1 MSKQFQVVGG
11 TLLVFRNLAESLY
24 VLWALSLV
32 ECVAVWALK
41 LPVPHTDV
49 LKTHESQRVSSA
61 LRESKRLAAK
71 YLTKFNCCTMNAGV
85 VQ

>member
-1 MSKQFQVVGG
+1 MC
-11 TLLVFRNLAESLY
+11 LLAFLCFRNSVEKLCVS
-24 VLWALSLV
+24 WALSLV
-32 ECVAVWALK
+32 EYVAVGALK
-41 LPVPHTDV
+41 LPVPSTDV

>member
-1 MSKQFQVVGG
+1 MGTETTSGLRSASVVAEQKSTG
-11 TLLVFRNLAESLY
+11 LLAT
-24 VLWALSLV
+24 
-32 ECVAVWALK
+32 
-41 LPVPHTDV
+41 HTDV

-71 YLTKFNCCTMNAGV
+71 YLTKFNCCTMNVGV

>member
-49 LKTHESQRVSSA
+49 LKTHE
-61 LRESKRLAAK
+61 
-71 YLTKFNCCTMNAGV
+71 T
-85 VQ
+85 

>member
-1 MSKQFQVVGG
+1 MC
-11 TLLVFRNLAESLY
+11 LLDFLCFRNSVEKLCVS
-24 VLWALSLV
+24 WALSLV
-32 ECVAVWALK
+32 EYVAVGALK
-41 LPVPHTDV
+41 LPVPSTDV

>member
-32 ECVAVWALK
+32 ECVAVWALN
-41 LPVPHTDV
+41 
-49 LKTHESQRVSSA
+49 E
-61 LRESKRLAAK
+61 REHPRDAK
-71 YLTKFNCCTMNAGV
+71 FFYLNYGN
-85 VQ
+85 